1 MAYLSPYI
9 GTTFYIINKINKT
22 PEMTTFYVSQSH
34 QQKKNLD
41 DNRSSI
47 FLFSQLHQ
55 SRQEDLQFYNIFKKS
70 IKYSLYYLGSRK
82 SYDVSNFMKMF

>member
-1 MAYLSPYI
+1 MSYSSLYI
-9 GTTFYIINKINKT
+9 GTTFYIINKINKN

-55 SRQEDLQFYNIFKKS
+55 SRQEDLQFYNIFKKELS
-70 IKYSLYYLGSRK
+70 TVYTI
-82 SYDVSNFMKMF
+82 